1 MATRGYKM
9 TDNRFTVIKTFHN
22 LVDAKVAKS
31 KLDAYQINSW
41 LDNEN
46 VSSLNWFYINAT
58 GGMKLRVEEKD
69 AKQAIEILGDITDEP
84 TSARTIFTRNSNKA
98 RIAWAT
104 IIALL
109 LGLLFFGIF

>member
-1 MATRGYKM
+1 MV
-9 TDNRFTVIKTFHN
+9 DNTFTVIKTFHS
-22 LVDAKVAKS
+22 LVEAKLAKS
-31 KLDAYQINSW
+31 KLDSYGINSW

-58 GGMKLRVEEKD
+58 GGIKLRVEQKD
-69 AKQAIEILGDITDEP
+69 AKQAIEILGDAANES

-109 LGLLFFGIF
+109 LGLLFLGIF